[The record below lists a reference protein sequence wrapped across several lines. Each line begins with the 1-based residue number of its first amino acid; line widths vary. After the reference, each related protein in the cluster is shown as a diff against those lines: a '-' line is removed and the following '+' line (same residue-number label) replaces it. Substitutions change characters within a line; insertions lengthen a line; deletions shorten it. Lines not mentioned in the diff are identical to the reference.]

1 MRRLKILKIYT
12 VLWLFLFFLVYANF
26 DQVANFFMA
35 TLSFNIAIITILA
48 IGLIVIINAAF
59 KLTML
64 TGTFA
69 ILRYKKGKQLEF
81 YLHGIEK
88 VFPNNIANMFKKR
101 AQKKVLYFTQQE
113 VQNVTN
119 WLEENFSNQK
129 TYISFFTGTVLM
141 IGLFGTFT
149 GLLKAIDQMG
159 SIILSLSG
167 DINLSEVIASF
178 SGPLGGMAIGFAS
191 SLFGVA
197 AAIILSVKG
206 YILNRNEAI
215 FIEDVYDWMQG
226 QVVESQAV
234 EQAAEGTSQVGG
246 GQAIQ
251 SSNLSGGMMDLF
263 IDQIGDLSNQMEKYN
278 KSNEAMFG
286 MLSESIEGG
295 NETTQKQMIV
305 LESISN
311 GLKELNI
318 NQFSNASNIEESLQE
333 VSGAIMNENKTM
345 KKMLELQEQNNE
357 MLALLIQHLDLKK
370 ETNTPKGTQ

>member
-1 MRRLKILKIYT
+1 VRRLKILKIYL
-12 VLWLFLFFLVYANF
+12 VLWLFIFFLVYANF
-26 DQVANFFMA
+26 DQVANFCMA
-35 TLSFNIAIITILA
+35 TLTFNDAIITSLGIRL
-48 IGLIVIINAAF
+48 VVVDNAAF

-81 YLHGIEK
+81 YLQGIEK

-113 VQNVTN
+113 VENVTN
-119 WLEENFSNQK
+119 WLEELFANQK
-129 TYISFFTGTVLM
+129 VYISFFTGTVLM

-178 SGPLGGMAIGFAS
+178 AGPLGGMAIGFAS

-206 YILNRNEAI
+206 YILSRNEAI

-226 QVVESQAV
+226 QVVESQVV
-234 EQAAEGTSQVGG
+234 EQAVEGAPQGG
-246 GQAIQ
+246 GGHTMP
-251 SSNLSGGMMDLF
+251 SSSLSGGMMDLF
-263 IDQIGDLSNQMEKYN
+263 VDQIGTLSAQMEKYN

-295 NETTQKQMIV
+295 NETTQRQMVV

-345 KKMLELQEQNNE
+345 KKMLELQQQNNE

-370 ETNTPKGTQ
+370 ETDTPKGTK